1 MYYFRQSTTT
11 QSRGYPGIFF
21 NADLQSATNQ
31 LATCAPPRPH
41 VQPVGKKRTGTLSIT
56 GAFDALEYIG
66 WSVFSA
72 AGTAGS
78 KVQFA
83 SLQSLQFVGTD
94 IFGSYA
100 QEHFKGV
107 VAFPAGPF
115 PFYSVP
121 CGTKLSYPDG
131 IVLLAPGNTR
141 LSVELYESGDT
152 AAWGSVTC
160 IPEYEFYQY
169 EGDVTLRGPC
179 YACLATF

>member
-1 MYYFRQSTTT
+1 M
-11 QSRGYPGIFF
+11 
-21 NADLQSATNQ
+21 
-31 LATCAPPRPH
+31 
-41 VQPVGKKRTGTLSIT
+41 QPVFERTGTLSIT

-66 WSVFSA
+66 WSVFSG

-78 KVQFA
+78 EVHFT

-100 QEHFKGV
+100 QEYFKGV

-115 PFYSVP
+115 PYYSVP

-131 IVLLAPGNTR
+131 IILLAPGDTR

-160 IPEYEFYQY
+160 IPEYEFYRY
-169 EGDVTLRGPC
+169 EGNITLRGPSYTYLPC
-179 YACLATF
+179 VLKTPLHTDTFYFVGHVWSPSLTFSLKTATSS